1 MRKRMTLFRVKQK
14 HLPKNPKIH
23 FRSITSLFLSFSC
36 VSIQPRNINFS
47 FSALLF
53 FSSIDCSSWS
63 WSKETAIAASVAYKY
78 FYVFSEHTHHI
89 FISTFLFLFNCVCA
103 CVCVSIWLIL
113 RIAMTCLSRTHRV
126 WAHQSPSWAIPIEC
140 KLRLHNVCCSIC
152 VHAYKYTF
160 IRTRRYLLG
169 LKLDYSTYHVAMN
182 AIHTCVGR
190 CVLLTTVGPGQT
202 LSFSF
207 GWRSFFSVVADVRWM
222 VDDTLL
228 FRRLLLRSKS
238 VNFHANELMV
248 DEDHKN
254 GQ

>member
-1 MRKRMTLFRVKQK
+1 MTLFRVQQK

-53 FSSIDCSSWS
+53 FCSIDCSSWS

-169 LKLDYSTYHVAMN
+169 LKLDYSTYHVATN
-182 AIHTCVGR
+182 AMPYMCRPMCIAHNR
-190 CVLLTTVGPGQT
+190 WPGPNT
-202 LSFSF
+202 LIFIRMTEF
-207 GWRSFFSVVADVRWM
+207 FFSVVADVRWM